1 MRNDDSGPLL
11 RFNCDCMRLSC
22 SRDFSTEP
30 RKRST
35 SLRTCSGRSFKLNET
50 KSGSKLRRA
59 LPMAAPTE
67 ATTPCMIRS
76 ESFISSGEI
85 LADAL
90 QGLILV
96 HTVGANTD
104 FRAETGRQQ
113 ENAQDAARV
122 RLHGIVGI
130 GAVQNDI
137 GLKVRRKLHQF
148 RSRARVQAKA
158 MANHD
163 LAF

>member
-22 SRDFSTEP
+22 PRDFSTEP

-67 ATTPCMIRS
+67 ATTRS
-76 ESFISSGEI
+76 EEHTSE
-85 LADAL
+85 L
-90 QGLILV
+90 QS
-96 HTVGANTD
+96 
-104 FRAETGRQQ
+104 
-113 ENAQDAARV
+113 
-122 RLHGIVGI
+122 RLHLVCRLLLEKKKKKKKPQKRP
-130 GAVQNDI
+130 AST
-137 GLKVRRKLHQF
+137 RRVIH
-148 RSRARVQAKA
+148 
-158 MANHD
+158 
-163 LAF
+163 